1 MQDLFGKVDNLE
13 MFIHPK
19 FNEKFKFM
27 NDKQSIT
34 LAKDVLDGFIN
45 SGYEQI
51 VVIESGTSPLI
62 SIIKQLDNYK
72 NSNLKLMQIK
82 IPRDLNFNLYKW
94 FEAYLSEEEL
104 NSIIEINNES
114 LSRKNFLKRKC
125 DNFNLE
131 SFVGT
136 EKFTIYDSIVD
147 NKVYSEENRE
157 FHQIL
162 YGTKLYKVFTKP
174 FLLFDEYINAGTIIR
189 NFNGIV
195 RLFTNNP
202 DFKLSAYC
210 MFLNNP
216 ENYPKIA
223 FTLYENSSELE
234 AYRNGAYPFENRI
247 DLIGYYY
254 FISENDFEKV
264 YLDALK
270 NEILN
275 QYDILNEFNDKN
287 LKIFYETLN
296 KLINENNLLEKLKE
310 NLVEEQV
317 KKYVTNNDIIR
328 YLLKYM
334 DEKEYGKNK
343 IADFL
348 DQVFELYAPSWSPM
362 PVIFHLDYWKGFSKI
377 QEDIDKLS
385 NKIIKN
391 YKQYRLLIT
400 KEILNSL
407 ETNNRIWKEDI
418 RKIIIKNLNVNLK
431 G

>member
-13 MFIHPK
+13 MFIHPQ

-27 NDKQSIT
+27 NEIQSVK
-34 LAKDVLDGFIN
+34 LAKDILEGFIK

-62 SIIKQLDNYK
+62 SIIKGLEECK
-72 NSNLKLMQIK
+72 KSNLKLMQIK

-94 FEAYLSEEEL
+94 FETYLSENEL
-104 NSIIEINNES
+104 NTVIEISNRNI
-114 LSRKNFLKRKC
+114 LRKEALKEQC

-131 SFVGT
+131 NFIGT
-136 EKFTIYDSIVD
+136 EKFTIYDSIND
-147 NKVYSEENRE
+147 SKSYSEENKV
-157 FHQIL
+157 FHEIL
-162 YGTKLYKVFTKP
+162 KGTKLYEIFTKP

-210 MFLNNP
+210 MFLDNP
-216 ENYPKIA
+216 EKYKKIS
-223 FTLYENSSELE
+223 FTLYDNSSELE

-254 FISENDFEKV
+254 FISRNDFEKV
-264 YLDALK
+264 YLDELK
-270 NEILN
+270 SEILN
-275 QYDILNEFNDKN
+275 QEDAKNSNLKSKNDYNNESLKEFYKN
-287 LKIFYETLN
+287 LN
-296 KLINENNLLEKLKE
+296 KVINENNLLEKLIE
-310 NLVEEQV
+310 NLEENQV
-317 KKYVTNNDIIR
+317 KQYVSNNDIIR
-328 YLLKYM
+328 YLLKYL

-362 PVIFHLDYWKGFSKI
+362 PVIFHLDYWNGFSKI
-377 QEDIDKLS
+377 QKDIDEAG
-385 NKIIKN
+385 NKIIDS
-391 YKQYRLLIT
+391 YKKYRLLII
-400 KEILNSL
+400 KEILNLL
-407 ETNNRIWKEDI
+407 EINNTTWKENI
-418 RKIIIKNLNVNLK
+418 SKLL
-431 G
+431 